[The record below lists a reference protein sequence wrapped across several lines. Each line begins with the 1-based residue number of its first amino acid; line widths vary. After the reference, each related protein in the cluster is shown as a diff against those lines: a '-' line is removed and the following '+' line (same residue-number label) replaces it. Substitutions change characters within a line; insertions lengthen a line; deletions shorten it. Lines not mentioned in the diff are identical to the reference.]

1 MVVGNLLVGIRRVKK
16 TLGLVMGLL
25 QVINLVGAMIE
36 LVAGVKARLLMKVEK
51 MVVGKEKMH
60 LMRIMD
66 PVGAK
71 NGVVVKRLVKVGK
84 NIANP
89 VIGVIQMLPT
99 RICHLV
105 GIINSMQMK
114 KLVGLEIMT
123 VVGIKE
129 KLLVNIK
136 KHHGKLMRV
145 IWMETPPLVFRAK
158 MVGVLL
164 NLHKINPLVG
174 IINPL
179 IMKKMVM
186 VKIKEMV
193 GTVEKLQ
200 MAALQA
206 DGGRVVVGKMG

>member
-145 IWMETPPLVFRAK
+145 IWMETPLVFRAK

-200 MAALQA
+200 MPALQV

>member
-145 IWMETPPLVFRAK
+145 IWMETPLVFRAK
-158 MVGVLL
+158 IIGVLL

-200 MAALQA
+200 MPALQV